1 VNTFVVDYQDH
12 PQMIEI
18 HAEMKR
24 LSGPVHDVGHA
35 PYTKGVLHAA
45 EAEEKVFHLCHYGE
59 KLATAFGLINT
70 APGTPLQIIKNLWV
84 RLPHFH
90 KVQFK
95 SSWKSNHGKGCQ
107 LLSSFLGQ
115 CL

>member
-1 VNTFVVDYQDH
+1 VNTFVVDYEDH

-18 HAEMKR
+18 HAELKR

-59 KLATAFGLINT
+59 NWLLHLGSST
-70 APGTPLQIIKNLWV
+70 Q
-84 RLPHFH
+84 RLVLHFR
-90 KVQFK
+90 
-95 SSWKSNHGKGCQ
+95 
-107 LLSSFLGQ
+107 
-115 CL
+115 